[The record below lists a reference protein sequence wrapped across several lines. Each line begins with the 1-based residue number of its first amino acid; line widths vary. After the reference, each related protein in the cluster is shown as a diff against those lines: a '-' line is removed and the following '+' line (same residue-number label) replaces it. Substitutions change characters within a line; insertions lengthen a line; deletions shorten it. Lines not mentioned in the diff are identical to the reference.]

1 MLLSACFKHDDCDQN
16 VVCNTTRPD
25 SGYLNI
31 NVTDPGTVGMVPIA
45 IYEGDID
52 KNNVLL
58 SDTLYSKSA
67 SYYLPVKKRYG
78 VRATYIKNGV
88 TTYVYDGA
96 RIKLN
101 KFWNCN
107 DKCYEAIDG
116 NIHVELK

>member
-1 MLLSACFKHDDCDQN
+1 

-31 NVTDPGTVGMVPIA
+31 NVTDPGTAGMVPIV

-52 KNNVLL
+52 KNKVVL

-78 VRATYIKNGV
+78 VRAAYRRAGV
-88 TTYVYDGA
+88 TTYVYDGDK
-96 RIKLN
+96 IKLE

-107 DKCYEAIDG
+107 DKCYNAIDG